1 MGSLMQT
8 KLGAGF
14 ILVALLYLLVGL
26 SVPRLNFP
34 IVAATMLTASLY
46 LVIGLGAA
54 WFLSRR
60 INRRLRNL
68 ACIAALIRD
77 GDLTQT
83 VPAEGDDE
91 IAELGRTLQVMS
103 DSLRKIVVEVQETS
117 GRINDSAV
125 QLLHSSESVTRAS
138 NDIAHATGMVAHG
151 AEEQAREV
159 TRTSDATRAFADVAG
174 EMAQHAEHVHRM
186 AREASRRAG
195 RGRADAQAAA
205 SGIEDWRNR
214 NLSAVE
220 AVGELRQQAT
230 EIGNLI
236 SSVTAISQQTQLL
249 AINAAIEAARAGE
262 EGRGFAVVADEVSQ
276 LADSVRHFAKQ
287 ISRISHDITDRA
299 HQLAE
304 QIRET
309 SHTSE
314 RVVSRLDDSL
324 TSFGEILESAEVTE
338 QQASRISRAS
348 EQQRQSAGQVVDALQ
363 SISKIAERNSKG
375 SEKTS
380 NSTQG
385 QLQSVQTMYDS
396 VRGLAETSDQLRQL
410 VSVFK
415 IEAS

>member
-1 MGSLMQT
+1 MQT

-26 SVPRLNFP
+26 SVPRLELP
-34 IVAATMLTASLY
+34 VVASTMLTASLY
-46 LVIGLGAA
+46 LVTGLGAA

-68 ACIAALIRD
+68 ARIAVLIRD

-91 IAELGRTLQVMS
+91 IAELGQTLQVMS
-103 DSLRKIVVEVQETS
+103 ESLRKIVVEVQVTS

-138 NDIAHATGMVAHG
+138 NDIAESTGMVAHG
-151 AEEQAREV
+151 AVEQAREV
-159 TRTSDATRAFADVAG
+159 TRTSDATHAFANVAG

-186 AREASRRAG
+186 AREASRRASLG
-195 RGRADAQAAA
+195 RTDAQAAA

-220 AVGELRQQAT
+220 AMGELRQQAT
-230 EIGNLI
+230 EIGSLI

-262 EGRGFAVVADEVSQ
+262 DGRGFAVVADEVSQ

-287 ISRISHDITDRA
+287 ISRISHEITDRA
-299 HQLAE
+299 HLLAE

-309 SHTSE
+309 AHSSE
-314 RVVSRLDDSL
+314 KVASRLDDSL
-324 TSFGEILESAEVTE
+324 SSFSEILESVEGTE
-338 QQASRISRAS
+338 QQASRISNAS
-348 EQQRQSAGQVVDALQ
+348 EQQRQSAGQVVDALK
-363 SISKIAERNSKG
+363 SISKIAERNSRG
-375 SEKTS
+375 SEETS

-396 VRGLAETSDQLRQL
+396 VRGLAETSEQLRQL

-415 IEAS
+415 IETK